1 VKKILIVMA
10 VDSRRLYLTE
20 SSMPRGP
27 GTLYDR
33 VVKRAF
39 DVTAAAGALA
49 VLSPFLAGVAIAVW
63 RKHGRPVLFR
73 QTRTGLDGAPF
84 EIMKFRTMTDERD
97 ETGALLPDKERLTS
111 LGQWLRST
119 SIDELPEL
127 FNVLRGEMSLV
138 GPRPLLHRYMA
149 RYSARQQRRH
159 ECRPGITGWVAVN
172 GRNTRTWAER
182 FEQDVYYV
190 ENLGPVLDLLI
201 LAKTVLTVLGR
212 EGVDPGFAD
221 QMPEFD
227 GT

>member
-1 VKKILIVMA
+1 MA
-10 VDSRRLYLTE
+10 
-20 SSMPRGP
+20 RGP

-33 VVKRAF
+33 IVKRAF
-39 DVTAAAGALA
+39 DVTMSATALVA
-49 VLSPFLAGVAIAVW
+49 LSPLLAGVAVAVM
-63 RKHGRPVLFR
+63 RRHGRPVLFR
-73 QTRTGLDGAPF
+73 QTRTGRGGEPF

-97 ETGALLPDKERLTS
+97 ASGALLPDKERMTA

-127 FNVLRGEMSLV
+127 LNVLRGQMSLV

-149 RYSARQQRRH
+149 HYSARQHRRH

-172 GRNTRTWAER
+172 GRNTGSWAER
-182 FEQDVYYV
+182 FEQDVFYV
-190 ENLGPVLDLLI
+190 ENLGWLLDLQI
-201 LAKTVLTVLGR
+201 LLKTVLTVVSR

-221 QMPEFD
+221 QMPEFG

>member
-1 VKKILIVMA
+1 
-10 VDSRRLYLTE
+10 
-20 SSMPRGP
+20 MPRGP

-39 DVTAAAGALA
+39 DVTASAAALA
-49 VLSPFLAGVAIAVW
+49 LLSPLLGGVAVAVW

-73 QTRTGLDGAPF
+73 QTRTGVGGAPF

-97 ETGALLPDKERLTS
+97 ETGALLPDKARLTS

-138 GPRPLLHRYMA
+138 GPRPLLHRYME

-190 ENLGPVLDLLI
+190 ENLGPLLDLLI

-221 QMPEFD
+221 QMPEFE
-227 GT
+227 GS